1 MKAALN
7 AWAVEKSLGMEDTF
21 KAVSRAG
28 FKGIELNVDA
38 PGSPHALT
46 LGTTEEDYARIRE
59 YSKKYDLPVISIASS
74 LAQHMS
80 GTPSQ
85 HDSYRQLIRKQ
96 IEAAKALGA
105 SGILTAPAGMEHGIT
120 LKGAWENTLDVF
132 MTLRDE
138 IDASGIT
145 VGLENTWKG
154 FFTSPWDMILFC
166 EKLGA
171 KNVGA
176 YLDVGNVIAF
186 SSPEWWAE
194 ILGPWVKF
202 VHVKDFKRIAGPN
215 TGGRD
220 VSVTEGSGNWP
231 EIIKAL
237 RKIGFDGYLTGEVF
251 KPADEDI
258 SYEDWYSRVCRQIE
272 SVIAL

>member
-7 AWAVEKSLGMEDTF
+7 AWTVEKSLGMEETF
-21 KAVSRAG
+21 RAVSAAG

-46 LGTTEEDYARIRE
+46 LGTTEEDYAEIRG
-59 YSKKYDLPVISIASS
+59 YSDKYGLPVISISSS

-105 SGILTAPAGMEHGIT
+105 TGILTAPAGMEHGIT
-120 LKGAWENTLDVF
+120 LKGAWKNTLEVF
-132 MTLRDE
+132 ESLKDE
-138 IDASGIT
+138 IDESGII

-154 FFTSPWDMILFC
+154 FFTSPYDMILFL

-176 YLDVGNVIAF
+176 YFDVGNVIAF
-186 SSPEWWAE
+186 SSPEWWVE
-194 ILGPWVKF
+194 ILGQWIKF
-202 VHVKDFKRIAGPN
+202 IHVKDFKRTAGFN
-215 TGGRD
+215 TGGED
-220 VSVTEGSGNWP
+220 ADVTEGSADWP
-231 EIIKAL
+231 AIIGAL
-237 RKIGFDGYLTGEVF
+237 HDIGFDGYLTGEVF
-251 KPADEDI
+251 KTDDSM
-258 SYEDWYSRVCRQIE
+258 SYDDYYRKVCRQIE
-272 SVIAL
+272 YISAL

>member
-7 AWAVEKSLGMEDTF
+7 AWSVEKSLGMEETF
-21 KAVSRAG
+21 RAVSQAG
-28 FKGIELNVDA
+28 FKGIELNIDA

-46 LGTTEEDYARIRE
+46 LDTTEEDYARIRE
-59 YSKKYDLPVISIASS
+59 YINKYDLPVISISSS

-120 LKGAWENTLDVF
+120 LKGAWKNTLDVF
-132 MTLRDE
+132 GTLKDE
-138 IDASGIT
+138 IDSSGII

-154 FFTSPWDMILFC
+154 FFTSPFDMILFF

-176 YLDVGNVIAF
+176 YLDVGNVMAF

-194 ILGPWVKF
+194 ILDQWVKF
-202 VHVKDFKRIAGPN
+202 VHVKDFKRVGGPC
-215 TGGRD
+215 TGGTD
-220 VSVTEGSGNWP
+220 TDVTEGSGNWP
-231 EIIKAL
+231 DIMKSL
-237 RKIGFDGYLTGEVF
+237 RDIGFDGYLTGEVF
-251 KPADEDI
+251 KKDDSL
-258 SYEDWYSRVCRQIE
+258 SYDDYYKKVCRQIE